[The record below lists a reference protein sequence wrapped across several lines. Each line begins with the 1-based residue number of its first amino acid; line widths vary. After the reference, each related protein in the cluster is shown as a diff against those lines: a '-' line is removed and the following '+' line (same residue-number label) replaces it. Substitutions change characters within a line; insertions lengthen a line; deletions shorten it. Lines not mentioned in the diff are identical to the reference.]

1 MASESEK
8 TEHPEKPA
16 LGADL
21 VIPLIGSSLAIYYLL
36 QTAELDWEAKSAG
49 LFVGTV
55 LLALC
60 AIQLVRTMVA
70 VIRGQGSLGLGELIA
85 NTRHNRQRL
94 ALLLLVALFI
104 ATITWTG
111 TTLGLFLLLIASMW
125 VMGVREPGK
134 LIGVAFCTSAV
145 VYIML
150 IYLLDTRLP
159 RGIVEKSIAA
169 AIGRGA
175 GQ

>member
-1 MASESEK
+1 MAAE
-8 TEHPEKPA
+8 TEQTERRAKAA

-21 VIPLIGSSLAIYYLL
+21 IIPLIGSSLAIYYLL

-60 AIQLVRTMVA
+60 AVQLLRTIVA
-70 VIRGQGSLGLGELIA
+70 VVRGEATLGFGELIA
-85 NTRHNRQRL
+85 NTQHNRQRL

-125 VMGVREPGK
+125 VMGVRQPRH
-134 LIGVAFCTSAV
+134 LLGVAFCTSAV
-145 VYIML
+145 VYLML

-159 RGIVEKSIAA
+159 RGIIEKSIAA
-169 AIGRGA
+169 AL
-175 GQ
+175 GQGS